1 MTHPMEQIALSAAA
15 PSLSY
20 HLTAQAMERI
30 VLKAT
35 MTPAIADAPSVP
47 FADELQLA
55 QVALGYELAR
65 VVSIRSLPA
74 LARAC
79 RHWPALAGTGPR
91 LPALARLGAS
101 VCIGRPF
108 AHL

>member
-1 MTHPMEQIALSAAA
+1 
-15 PSLSY
+15 
-20 HLTAQAMERI
+20 MERI

-55 QVALGYELAR
+55 QVAPGYELAR
-65 VVSIRSLPA
+65 LVIIRSLPA

>member
-1 MTHPMEQIALSAAA
+1 
-15 PSLSY
+15 
-20 HLTAQAMERI
+20 MERI

-55 QVALGYELAR
+55 QVAPGYELAR
-65 VVSIRSLPA
+65 LVIIRSLPA

-79 RHWPALAGTGPR
+79 
-91 LPALARLGAS
+91 
-101 VCIGRPF
+101 
-108 AHL
+108 